1 MKIRWRTI
9 LKSLQEVREL
19 LNLIYCEFAK
29 LQRKPLTFVAA
40 FLSIVMPLVY
50 MLLLSNAQTSEQAV
64 EGVMSCLF
72 QLSAYLL
79 LMPIEVVLAS
89 NLFFEEQDNGTLK
102 NLLTVPVSKPRLAI
116 GKMLVILIFSIM
128 FMAAGGLLSMVILL
142 FQGWRLAGF
151 WPLFFVGLGESL
163 MMWAGALPCILLVI
177 LLNKSYIIS
186 VIITFFYTLV
196 NYLLATNTSLLT
208 QPFGLNPGTLL
219 PGPLSLRWIFQF
231 YNVGNSNAEMAAL
244 LEKINPYFLN
254 VTQAFSITAIEA
266 VVFLTLIA
274 AVYKRQKA

>member
-1 MKIRWRTI
+1 M
-9 LKSLQEVREL
+9 

-40 FLSIVMPLVY
+40 FLSILMPLVY

-64 EGVMSCLF
+64 EGIMSCLF

-177 LLNKSYIIS
+177 VLNKSYIIS

-196 NYLLATNTSLLT
+196 NYLLSTNDSLLT

-244 LEKINPYFLN
+244 LEKISPYFLN

-274 AVYKRQKA
+274 VVYKRQKA